1 MMMLFGWLW
10 EGKGE
15 AGCVQPR
22 CVYLGAMSACNP
34 SIFLVISMVLELLA
48 GRKPTAKANQKL
60 SITKLID
67 ALTVLIGHH
76 PSSKTNLVKVPT
88 VPNQHHFL
96 SPALPSRSGA
106 GVPQAE

>member
-22 CVYLGAMSACNP
+22 CVYLDAMSACNP
-34 SIFLVISMVLELLA
+34 SIFPVISMVLELLA
-48 GRKPTAKANQKL
+48 GRKPTAKANQEL
-60 SITKLID
+60 SIIKLVD
-67 ALTVLIGHH
+67 ALTVPTERH
-76 PSSKTNLVKVPT
+76 PSSKPNLVKAPI